1 MSSLQ
6 TCKREKPITRYLK
19 ILIKRNY
26 FGEFVK
32 EIADKCLISRKPS
45 INCRYVTVITF
56 SHNYEINYFLYGKIR
71 LSYACHSNSYEHFC
85 FFFLEGCLILKM
97 YSYYMD
103 ILTKNILD
111 NVIHRFK
118 TSWII
123 NRTFYKTYMYHGVC
137 FWFILSKLKTV

>member
-1 MSSLQ
+1 MA
-6 TCKREKPITRYLK
+6 R
-19 ILIKRNY
+19 
-26 FGEFVK
+26 FVF
-32 EIADKCLISRKPS
+32 RMH
-45 INCRYVTVITF
+45 VIVIHMNIF
-56 SHNYEINYFLYGKIR
+56 
-71 LSYACHSNSYEHFC
+71 A
-85 FFFLEGCLILKM
+85 FFLIRMSDLLKM

-137 FWFILSKLKTV
+137 VWFILSKLKTV